1 MYLQVISNMLD
12 GVIYKRV
19 INSKAIKKYFDNIWN
34 DFGIEAL
41 KKAIHATKLHIKY
54 KRELGYPV
62 ASIEGICNKTE
73 AK

>member
-12 GVIYKRV
+12 GVIYKRA

-41 KKAIHATKLHIKY
+41 KKQSKPQNFI
-54 KRELGYPV
+54 
-62 ASIEGICNKTE
+62 
-73 AK
+73 

>member
-12 GVIYKRV
+12 GVIYKRA

-41 KKAIHATKLHIKY
+41 KSNPSHKTSY
-54 KRELGYPV
+54 KVQERIRISSGF
-62 ASIEGICNKTE
+62 N
-73 AK
+73 

>member
-41 KKAIHATKLHIKY
+41 KKAIQATKLH
-54 KRELGYPV
+54 
-62 ASIEGICNKTE
+62 NKVQE
-73 AK
+73 RIRISSEFN